1 MIASR
6 GGHHAG
12 WGNRAREEITERA
25 ASFERAG
32 MLEKFQFEDQLDR
45 REAEVG
51 AAGFYD
57 GRPSDVRTDKL
68 ISRDDAVSGD
78 LGGGHGDQFPL
89 PGIRWIR

>member
-12 WGNRAREEITERA
+12 RGNRAREEITERA

-51 AAGFYD
+51 AASFHD
-57 GRPSDVRTDKL
+57 GRPADVRTDKL
-68 ISRDDAVSGD
+68 MRGHDAVSGD

-89 PGIRWIR
+89 TGIGWVR